1 MTPNNPA
8 SITPTSNPTNSKKAN
23 YTPISSMRMEN
34 IRMTMTM
41 TIQWMINSIS
51 LRIVQISTIIM
62 QNRILR
68 RESRILEINME
79 VEIVLF
85 R

>member
-8 SITPTSNPTNSKKAN
+8 SITPTSNPTNNKKAN
-23 YTPISSMRMEN
+23 YTPISSMRMGN
-34 IRMTMTM
+34 IRMTM

>member
-8 SITPTSNPTNSKKAN
+8 SITPTLNPTNSKKAN

-34 IRMTMTM
+34 IRMTM

-62 QNRILR
+62 QNRILH